1 VSYVGKAAEPITM
14 SKKKKGEKG
23 AKRIPKRI
31 GGLKLPKELRQKGEA
46 LLDRATSPEGQA
58 ALAKGLTIAASLAT
72 AAAERRQAKAAPPAP
87 PPANDPHAPVDP
99 AKVVETVATVAN
111 EVLGRL
117 FGGKKA

>member
-1 VSYVGKAAEPITM
+1 MG
-14 SKKKKGEKG
+14 KKKDKAKDGAKGDKP

-72 AAAERRQAKAAPPAP
+72 AAADRRRARAAPPA
-87 PPANDPHAPVDP
+87 PPANDPHAPADP

-117 FGGKKA
+117 FGGKKG